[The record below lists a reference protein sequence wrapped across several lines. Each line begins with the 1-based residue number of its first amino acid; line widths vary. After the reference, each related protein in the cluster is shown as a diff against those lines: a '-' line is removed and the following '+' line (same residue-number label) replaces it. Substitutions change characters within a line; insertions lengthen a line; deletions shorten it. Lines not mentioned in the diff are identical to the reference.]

1 MNTLLKKKMGA
12 IFLSFVIVL
21 EGSSA
26 YASESKTLLATKAK
40 GAKKIV
46 QVSDKFDINTIKTSI
61 SGVQVI
67 RLQDGT
73 YIIISNNL
81 SDTQLQKQL
90 SKFKGIKKIQNPK
103 KNIGIVKPI
112 QRTPVQNV
120 NPPSTNS
127 SGGTIFNDSLYKY
140 EWDIGYTESNKAW
153 SLINQKRE
161 VKVAVVDTGV
171 DYNHVDLKNRVLK
184 DLGYNFINNTS
195 DTMDDNSHGTHVS
208 GIIAAEANNKQGI
221 SGITGSL
228 DVKII
233 PVKVLNSKGEGQSDI
248 IAKGIE
254 YAADKGAD
262 IINLS
267 FGCDEESTDI
277 EDAIQ
282 YARNKGVFVV
292 AAAGNDNENC
302 DNSSPA
308 GEVGAYTV
316 AAINTSYRKSYFSD
330 YGNSVEIAAPGEEIV
345 STVPGNKYEAW
356 DGTSMAAPVVSG
368 IAAMVKAENPSIT
381 PSEMEDILN
390 KSAVDIMQKGKDKY
404 TGYGLVDAYKA
415 VQLEK
420 TMEK

>member
-1 MNTLLKKKMGA
+1 MNTLLKKKLGA
-12 IFLSFVIVL
+12 VLLSFVLVL

-26 YASESKTLLATKAK
+26 YASESKTLLATKVK

-46 QVSDKFDINTIKTSI
+46 QVSNKFDINTIKSSI

-103 KNIGIVKPI
+103 KNIGIVRPI

-120 NPPSTNS
+120 SPPSTNT
-127 SGGTIFNDSLYKY
+127 SGGTILNDSLYKY

-153 SLINQKRE
+153 ALINQKRE

-184 DLGYNFINNTS
+184 DLGYNFVNNTS
-195 DTMDDNSHGTHVS
+195 DAMDDNSHGTHVA

-308 GEVGAYTV
+308 GEAGAYTV
-316 AAINTSYRKSYFSD
+316 AAINTSYRKAYFSD
-330 YGNSVEIAAPGEEIV
+330 YGNSVKIAAPGEEIV

-368 IAAMVKAENPSIT
+368 IAAMVKAENPSVT

-390 KSAVDIMQKGKDKY
+390 KSAVDIMQKGKDQY

>member
-1 MNTLLKKKMGA
+1 MNTLLKKKLGA
-12 IFLSFVIVL
+12 ILLSFVLVL

-26 YASESKTLLATKAK
+26 YASEGKTLLATRVK

-46 QVSDKFDINTIKTSI
+46 QVSNKFDINTIKSSI

-127 SGGTIFNDSLYKY
+127 SGGTILNDSLYKY

-171 DYNHVDLKNRVLK
+171 DYNHVDLKNRVIK
-184 DLGYNFINNTS
+184 GLGYNFVNDTS
-195 DTMDDNSHGTHVS
+195 DAMDDNSHGTHVA

-282 YARNKGVFVV
+282 YARNKGAFVV

-308 GEVGAYTV
+308 GEAGAYTV
-316 AAINTSYRKSYFSD
+316 AAINTSYRKAYFSD
-330 YGNSVEIAAPGEEIV
+330 YGNSVKIAAPGEEIV

-368 IAAMVKAENPSIT
+368 IAAMVKAEDPSIT

-390 KSAVDIMQKGKDKY
+390 KSAVDIMQKGKDQY

-415 VQLEK
+415 VLLEK

>member
-1 MNTLLKKKMGA
+1 MNTLLRKKLGA
-12 IFLSFVIVL
+12 VLLSCVFVL

-26 YASESKTLLATKAK
+26 YASENKTLSTTKVK

-46 QVSDKFDINTIKTSI
+46 QVSNKFDINSIKSSI
-61 SGVQVI
+61 SGVEVI

-73 YIIISNNL
+73 YIIISSNL
-81 SDTQLQKQL
+81 SDSQLQKQL
-90 SKFKGIKKIQNPK
+90 SKFKGIKKIQNP

-120 NPPSTNS
+120 NPPSTNT
-127 SGGTIFNDSLYKY
+127 SGGTILNDSFYKY

-153 SLINQKRE
+153 SLVNQKRE

-184 DLGYNFINNTS
+184 DLGYNFVNNTS
-195 DTMDDNSHGTHVS
+195 DAMDDNSHGTHVA

-221 SGITGSL
+221 SGITGNL

-233 PVKVLNSKGEGQSDI
+233 PVKVLNSKGEGQSDT

-277 EDAIQ
+277 ENAIQ
-282 YARNKGVFVV
+282 YARNKGAFVV
-292 AAAGNDNENC
+292 AAAGNDDENC

-308 GEVGAYTV
+308 GEAGAYTV
-316 AAINTSYRKSYFSD
+316 SAINPSYMKAYFSD
-330 YGNSVEIAAPGEEIV
+330 YGNSVKVAAPGEEIV

-368 IAAMVKAENPSIT
+368 VAAMVKAENPSIT
-381 PSEMEDILN
+381 PSEMEDILD
-390 KSAVDIMQKGKDKY
+390 KSAVDVMQKGKDKY

-415 VQLEK
+415 IQLEK